1 MIPCVNE
8 VEKIIRK
15 ELGKRISNGIYV
27 TEQGAIWKNVG
38 DNKREAEG
46 DGECSMGGRGIKHN
60 KMTFYIKSTQLRLIC

>member
-27 TEQGAIWKNVG
+27 TEQGAI
-38 DNKREAEG
+38 
-46 DGECSMGGRGIKHN
+46 
-60 KMTFYIKSTQLRLIC
+60 